1 MTKWKELLYLLK
13 QAAIYGHTSSL
24 LAWDVQT
31 YMPKDAGP
39 GRDGIF
45 AFMATKTAEKLQN
58 PRVGDILAELA
69 DDAELDQ
76 NQRRFIARMTDICQR
91 TRAVPLGLVRA
102 LAEATSRA
110 EREWR
115 KARKTSSFAMF
126 LPHLIEVFSLV
137 RAKADAIGFSDHP
150 YDALLPDFEPG
161 MTAKMAKE
169 TLLPLR
175 QPLSELVRLIG
186 SKPAPEHAFLKGYF
200 PPERQLLLA
209 GIVARRCGFDFDQGR
224 LDQVPGHP
232 MTITTG
238 PKDTRITTRLF
249 PQEMSPGLFA
259 AIHETGHALY
269 CQGMD
274 SLFDWVFLDT
284 GLSMAIHESQSRMFE
299 NIVGRSLPFWK
310 FFFPTLQAMFAPSFD
325 DVSAEQLW
333 KAVNVVKPSLIR
345 IEADEATYNLH
356 ILLRMELEMAMLD
369 RSLNP
374 ADLPE
379 AWNAKMEE
387 YLGIRPDN
395 DANGCMQDIHWSHGY
410 CGYFPTYA
418 LGNLLSAQLWAT
430 IEQEIPGLADEI
442 ARGNLGSL
450 LEWLRKNVHQWGP
463 VYTLPELTQQVTG
476 QPLNPEIWLAYINNK
491 YAQVYDL

>member
-1 MTKWKELLYLLK
+1 MTKWKELLDLLK

-39 GRDGIF
+39 GRDEIF
-45 AFMATKTAEKLQN
+45 AFMATKAAENLQN
-58 PRVGDILAELA
+58 PKIGDILAELVS
-69 DDAELDQ
+69 DTESDQ
-76 NQRRFIARMTDICQR
+76 RFISRMTDIHQR
-91 TRAVPLGLVRA
+91 TRAVPLDLVKA

-110 EREWR
+110 ERKWREAR
-115 KARKTSSFAMF
+115 KASSFAMF
-126 LPHLIEVFSLV
+126 LPYLIEVFDLV
-137 RAKADAIGFSDHP
+137 RAKADAIGFVDHP

-161 MTAKMAKE
+161 MTTKMVKK
-169 TLLPLR
+169 TLLPLQ
-175 QPLSELVRLIG
+175 QPLSKLVRLIG
-186 SKPAPEHAFLKGYF
+186 SKPPLENAFLKGYF

-209 GIVARRCGFDFDQGR
+209 EIMARRCGFNFDQGR
-224 LDQVPGHP
+224 LDQILGHP
-232 MTITTG
+232 MTMTTG
-238 PKDTRITTRLF
+238 PMDTRITTRLF
-249 PQEMSPGLFA
+249 PQEIFPGLFA

-274 SLFDWVFLDT
+274 PQFDWVFLDT

-299 NIVGRSLPFWK
+299 NIIGRSLSFWK
-310 FFFPTLQAMFAPSFD
+310 FFFPTLQAMFTPSFD
-325 DVSAEQLW
+325 DVSVEQLW

-345 IEADEATYNLH
+345 VEADEVTYNLH

-379 AWNAKMEE
+379 AWNAKMKE
-387 YLGIRPDN
+387 YLGICPDN
-395 DANGCMQDIHWSHGY
+395 DAAGCMQDIHWSHGY

-430 IEQEIPGLADEI
+430 IKQKIPGLIDEI

-450 LEWLRKNVHQWGP
+450 LEWLRRNVHQWGP
-463 VYTLPELTQQVTG
+463 VYTLPELTQEITG
-476 QPLNPEIWLAYINNK
+476 QPLDPKIWLAYIKNK
-491 YAQVYDL
+491 YAQVYNLYL